1 MSKILLF
8 VLVVLVATSCGK
20 AKSKIVSNGVELN
33 LSRQNLT
40 ELPEDLSELP
50 TLKRL
55 YANENKIVDLN
66 QRLDNLAELIEL
78 DLSYNELSALPDG
91 LAKAKNLELLH
102 LSHNK
107 LVEFPKVLLQLQ
119 QLRHLDLRENKLTAL
134 PKEIGGLKNL
144 EVIYL
149 AGNSFTKEQRVE
161 YRAWLPK
168 TKIVWSDG
176 KTVAE

>member
-1 MSKILLF
+1 
-8 VLVVLVATSCGK
+8 
-20 AKSKIVSNGVELN
+20 
-33 LSRQNLT
+33 
-40 ELPEDLSELP
+40 
-50 TLKRL
+50 
-55 YANENKIVDLN
+55 
-66 QRLDNLAELIEL
+66 
-78 DLSYNELSALPDG
+78 
-91 LAKAKNLELLH
+91 

-107 LVEFPKVLLQLQ
+107 LAEFPKVLLQLQ